1 MMKNT
6 AKFLWDDAV
15 FLLEKSRRVCY
26 NGGILKTRRTGR
38 LEESYEKNSSS
49 DWNWIP

>member
-15 FLLEKSRRVCY
+15 FLLEKA
-26 NGGILKTRRTGR
+26 
-38 LEESYEKNSSS
+38 EESATMEAS
-49 DWNWIP
+49 